1 VTVRRAGKKFCG
13 GVSPERP
20 SGTNKAESGKQEVK
34 EMLTGTVIE
43 DLMAAVERVE
53 RKAQAEA
60 ALMAVIEPWFV
71 SVEGSAFCDNE
82 LAGVA

>member
-1 VTVRRAGKKFCG
+1 VPGKNS
-13 GVSPERP
+13 VVEYLR
-20 SGTNKAESGKQEVK
+20 SGQAVKNKAESGKQEVK